1 MKNMLRQSTT
11 KTIRLGPFVD
21 ATDGVTPETG
31 LAGTM
36 TVYLSKNGGAFAARN
51 SATAPVHDRD
61 GYYSVELD
69 ATDTN
74 TLGDLIIEVSA
85 PATHAP
91 VFKEMFV
98 AFANLF
104 DSLVANTDF
113 LEVVATSH
121 DWGIS
126 GATYTAYKKDGTTT
140 QFTKTLTNTPGANPV
155 TAAT

>member
-1 MKNMLRQSTT
+1 MKNTLKQSTV

-31 LAGTM
+31 LAGSM
-36 TVYLSKNGGAFAARN
+36 VVYLSKNGGAFAARN
-51 SATAPVHDRD
+51 SATAITHDRD
-61 GYYSVELD
+61 GFYAVELD

-74 TLGDLIIEVSA
+74 TLGDLIVEVSA

-91 VFKEMFV
+91 VFKEYFV
-98 AFANLF
+98 AHENVF
-104 DSLVANTDF
+104 DGLVTRTKW
-113 LEVVATSH
+113 LSVVATEH
-121 DWGIS
+121 DWEIS
-126 GATYTAYKKDGTTT
+126 GASYIARQPDGTTT

>member
-1 MKNMLRQSTT
+1 MKNILKQSTT

-36 TVYLSKNGGAFAARN
+36 VVYLSKNGGAFGARS

-61 GYYSVELD
+61 GFYSVELNAAD
-69 ATDTN
+69 TD
-74 TLGDLIIEVSA
+74 TLGDLIVEVSA

-91 VFKEMFV
+91 VFKDFFV
-98 AFANLF
+98 AYANF
-104 DSLVANTDF
+104 YDSLVARTQW
-113 LEVVATSH
+113 LSVIATEH
-121 DWGIS
+121 DWDIA
-126 GATYTAYKKDGTTT
+126 GATYTAKAVDGTTT